1 MKVWARGV
9 LLPSA
14 DIEGSTALRYKTW
27 ATNSGRVST
36 GETVGDIQGLTW
48 KIVLKY
54 SMLSSSE
61 KDMMD
66 NLFNVTSP
74 AYFPVT
80 FEQGGIKRTFTCYA
94 SDFIYTSEIPVSSHE
109 TWYKGCSVS
118 LIGKSM
124 EV

>member
-9 LLPSA
+9 LLPSP
-14 DIEGSTALRYKTW
+14 DIEGSTFLIYKTW

-36 GETVGDIQGLTW
+36 GEAVGDIQGLTR
-48 KIVLKY
+48 KVVLKY
-54 SMLSSSE
+54 SFLE
-61 KDMMD
+61 GANKVMMD
-66 NLFNVTSP
+66 NLFNVSSP

-80 FEQGGIKRTFTCYA
+80 VEQDGVKRTFTCYS
-94 SDFIYTSEIPVSSHE
+94 SDFTYSAEVPTGKE
-109 TWYKGCSVS
+109 TWYKGCTVS

>member
-1 MKVWARGV
+1 MKVWVRGV

-14 DIEGSTALRYKTW
+14 DIEGSSALRYKTW
-27 ATNSGRVST
+27 ASNSGRVST

-54 SMLSSSE
+54 SFLE
-61 KDMMD
+61 QANKVMMD
-66 NLFNVTSP
+66 NLFNVSSP

-80 FEQGGIKRTFTCYA
+80 FELDGVKRTVTCYS
-94 SDFIYTSEIPVSSHE
+94 SDFTYGAELPLGME
-109 TWYKGCSVS
+109 TWYKDCNVS
-118 LIGKSM
+118 LIGKTM

>member
-14 DIEGSTALRYKTW
+14 DIEGSTFLVYKTW

-36 GETVGDIQGLTW
+36 GETVGDIQGLTR
-48 KIVLKY
+48 KAVLKY
-54 SMLSSSE
+54 SFLE
-61 KDMMD
+61 GANKVMMD
-66 NLFNVTSP
+66 NLFNVSSP

-80 FEQGGIKRTFTCYA
+80 VEQDGVKRTFTCYS
-94 SDFIYTSEIPVSSHE
+94 SDFTYSAEVPTGKE
-109 TWYKGCSVS
+109 TWYKGCTVS